1 MIVSPV
7 SAVLQLDVKEAKI
20 VEQHPQWEIS
30 DAEEEVKEEESAV
43 EDSDLVDDSDEEQSN
58 SDD

>member
-1 MIVSPV
+1 M
-7 SAVLQLDVKEAKI
+7 KEAKI

-43 EDSDLVDDSDEEQSN
+43 EDSDLVDDSDEDQ